1 MHYAASVS
9 SAPVFKAG
17 QVHFPLFLMGYLYDP
32 VGRINL
38 DPIPGFDDGEHILLR
53 LGNHRKFAGDAAQH
67 RQGIQIGIDKGSGT
81 TPLIL
86 LHFSIPLVPEE
97 PFVD

>member
-38 DPIPGFDDGEHILLR
+38 DPIPGFDAVSYTHLDVY
-53 LGNHRKFAGDAAQH
+53 K
-67 RQGIQIGIDKGSGT
+67 RQ
-81 TPLIL
+81 PL
-86 LHFSIPLVPEE
+86 
-97 PFVD
+97 

>member
-38 DPIPGFDDGEHILLR
+38 DPIPGLMMENTSSSGSATIGNLQATQLSTAKASRSELIKA
-53 LGNHRKFAGDAAQH
+53 LGA
-67 RQGIQIGIDKGSGT
+67 

>member
-67 RQGIQIGIDKGSGT
+67 RQGIQIGIVKALGA